1 MTVWLALAVALGIQ
15 AQTPVKMI
23 TYQLVMLKTGPTP
36 STQDEATQ
44 RILQQHLEYLKKLSA
59 EGTGLAA
66 GPFTD
71 GGEIAGVIVM
81 NAPTPEKARE
91 IEAADPA
98 VKAGLFVMDVLP
110 FMAPE
115 GWFGKWMEP
124 FTWETVHFGFLN
136 RGPNRTQDVAGA
148 EQLQKEHLAYMDGQG
163 QQGKLVLAGPFVDGG
178 VHRGVVVYRVATM
191 EEAKR
196 RAEGDP
202 MIKAGR
208 LVVDLHPW
216 LVPRGALP

>member
-23 TYQLVMLKTGPTP
+23 TYQLVMLKKGPTP
-36 STQDEATQ
+36 FTQDEPTR
-44 RILQQHLEYLKKLSA
+44 RIVEQHNEYLKKLGA
-59 EGTGLAA
+59 DGTGLAA

-71 GGEIAGVIVM
+71 GGEIGSVIVM
-81 NAPTPEKARE
+81 NAATPEKARE

-98 VKAGLFVMDVLP
+98 VKAGLFVMEVLP

-115 GWFGKWMEP
+115 GWFGKWMDP
-124 FTWETVHFGFLN
+124 FAQETVYFGFLN
-136 RGPNRTQDVAGA
+136 RGPNRTQDPAGA
-148 EQLQKEHLAYMDGQG
+148 AQLQKEHLAYMDAQG

-208 LVVDLHPW
+208 LVVELHPW
-216 LVPRGALP
+216 QVPRGALP

>member
-23 TYQLVMLKTGPTP
+23 AYQLVMLKKGPTP
-36 STQDEATQ
+36 FPQDAATQ
-44 RILQQHLEYLKKLSA
+44 GIVQQHLEYLKKLNA
-59 EGTGLAA
+59 ERTGLAA

-71 GGEIAGVIVM
+71 GGEISGVIVM

-124 FTWETVHFGFLN
+124 FAQETVYFGFLN
-136 RGPNRTQDVAGA
+136 RGPNRTQDAAGA
-148 EQLQKEHLAYMDGQG
+148 EQLQKDHLAYMEGQG

-178 VHRGVVVYRVATM
+178 AHRGIVVYRVATM

-208 LVVDLHPW
+208 LVVELHPW
-216 LVPRGALP
+216 LAPRGALP